1 MSSISP
7 LTTTNILPPTIPHI
21 GPSLSSESE
30 DEGGEKLE
38 EQQIGHSSTSEIQS
52 EAPIISGQPN
62 TLGIFL
68 N

>member
-7 LTTTNILPPTIPHI
+7 LTNTNILPPTIPYI

-30 DEGGEKLE
+30 DEGEEKTVE
-38 EQQIGHSSTSEIQS
+38 EVGNEVIPEIVSEVSTIPQT
-52 EAPIISGQPN
+52 N
-62 TLGIFL
+62 MLGTKQ